1 MSKKSDKF
9 RSKSFMLLLYDEDE
23 THRKAMDKIKS
34 SYDYACILHDK
45 DVYEEDEV
53 DSNTGELIHRKG
65 DLKKPHYHF
74 VVRFNNQR
82 WNTALAE
89 ELGITQNY
97 IMQPDSFDRALAYLV
112 HHFEPEKYQ
121 YPIEEVSG
129 PLKFR
134 LIQVINHDNKTESER
149 VLEILEII
157 DNSDSDIQFSVF
169 CKYMAK
175 MGYWSD
181 FRRSASLFMR
191 YIDEHNKKML

>member
-1 MSKKSDKF
+1 MSKKEINTF
-9 RSKSFMLLLYDEDE
+9 RSRSFLLLLYEDDE
-23 THRKAMDKIKS
+23 THRKAIKKIKE

-45 DVYEEDEV
+45 DID
-53 DSNTGELIHRKG
+53 DNG

-74 VVRFNNQR
+74 VLRFNNQR

-89 ELGITQNY
+89 ELGITLNY
-97 IMQPDSFDRALAYLV
+97 IMEPISLDKSLAYLIHYYEDDKK
-112 HHFEPEKYQ
+112 HHYDLS
-121 YPIEEVSG
+121 EVFG
-129 PLKFR
+129 PLKYR

-149 VLEILEII
+149 VLEILELI

-191 YIDEHNKKML
+191 YIDEHNKKLL